1 MKTTEFRGR
10 RVWNDALVVG
20 ELETYGDGKL
30 CYINGKLVVA
40 ASVEAVKNTD
50 THKNVKENES

>member
-1 MKTTEFRGR
+1 MKTIKFRGR

-20 ELETYGDGKL
+20 ELKTYNGKL
-30 CYINGKLVVA
+30 CYINGKLVVT

-50 THKNVKENES
+50 PHKNVKENKS